1 MVQIWVFSPDPP
13 TPISSRRLP
22 RKPRP
27 AAVKRSS
34 TGGQATPHACGRSRL
49 YDGQIRSWLKRQ
61 DLVYYGLRIGRVS
74 GFAQLAAAR
83 RGLPATSR
91 GVGSLVG
98 SVRGYGFK
106 ADRIFLPV
114 SCALRALFFLVASSD
129 QEESRRRFGIAPAA
143 PSEGRRRRSP
153 P

>member
-1 MVQIWVFSPDPP
+1 MWA
-13 TPISSRRLP
+13 LP
-22 RKPRP
+22 
-27 AAVKRSS
+27 SF
-34 TGGQATPHACGRSRL
+34 
-49 YDGQIRSWLKRQ
+49 DGQIRSRLKRQ
-61 DLVYYGLRIGRVS
+61 DLVHYGLRIGRVS

-83 RGLPATSR
+83 GGLPATSR

-143 PSEGRRRRSP
+143 PSEGRRRRAP